1 MYFSHTVTKIC
12 LFCQRKKNRQ
22 NNGRRKT
29 KFSNLDNDFM
39 FGGNGMSN
47 ADVYRDFYGGRTRF
61 KGCQK
66 RVLRVSFRDLN
77 WQVRY
82 VFAYIGLSEEL
93 SIKAINY
100 LKQILFKFR

>member
-1 MYFSHTVTKIC
+1 
-12 LFCQRKKNRQ
+12 
-22 NNGRRKT
+22 
-29 KFSNLDNDFM
+29 M

-77 WQVRY
+77 WQVINVNTLTR
-82 VFAYIGLSEEL
+82 
-93 SIKAINY
+93 SIMKV
-100 LKQILFKFR
+100 LKKESVKLNNFS